1 MKAADYMINPVLM
14 GGLVKEVHGDIVKIH
29 LHGRLG
35 VITVPRRVI
44 RGEATP
50 EPGCEMQFWFSY
62 LWSTDQ
68 LLDYDVTP
76 MTGEEELTPC
86 LVGGTLTEVND
97 TAVVLTITDEL
108 GTVAVPRRWIFTDTA
123 LETGLC
129 AECYLSG
136 MRIVGR
142 REIPVEQI

>member
-1 MKAADYMINPVLM
+1 MINPVLM

-44 RGEATP
+44 RGAVDP
-50 EPGCEMQFWFSY
+50 EPGHEMQFWFSY

-76 MTGEEELTPC
+76 MTDAEELTPC

-97 TAVVLTITDEL
+97 TAVVLTLVNDL
-108 GTVAVPRRWIFTDTA
+108 GTIAVPRRWIFTDVA

-129 AECYLSG
+129 AEGYLSG
-136 MRIVGR
+136 IRIIGK

>member
-1 MKAADYMINPVLM
+1 MNETGYMINPVLM
-14 GGLVKEVHGDIVKIH
+14 GGLVKEVHGDVVRIH

-35 VITVPRRVI
+35 VLTIPRRVI
-44 RGEATP
+44 RGAVDP

-76 MTGEEELTPC
+76 MTDGAELNPC
-86 LVGGTLTEVND
+86 LLGGTLTEVND
-97 TAVVLTITDEL
+97 TAVVLTLVNGL
-108 GTVAVPRRWIFTDTA
+108 GTIAVPRRWIFTDVP

-136 MRIVGR
+136 ASIIGK